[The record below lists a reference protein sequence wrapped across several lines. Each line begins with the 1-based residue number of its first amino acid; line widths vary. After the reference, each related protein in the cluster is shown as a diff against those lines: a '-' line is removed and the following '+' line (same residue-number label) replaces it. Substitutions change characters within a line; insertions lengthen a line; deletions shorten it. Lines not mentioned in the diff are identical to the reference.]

1 MAVGAESKANSGAW
15 PFPLPT
21 PGGLPYPAAEES
33 AMPPDDLGYV
43 LSRTVPEG
51 PLTARNLA
59 DYVQC
64 PRKFMLSF
72 FSTPAD
78 TGQFIGGPAVLHRA
92 VRAALIGFYAAEA
105 GRRGAEEGGGRI
117 GGLESPPHQGN
128 GGLESPTYAGGESP
142 TYAGAYED
150 VARVFEERWDGS
162 LCKDSREEEDLHR
175 DGLLMLQRHV
185 EAFRAPAAQWRCD
198 ARMEAE
204 FHGHRFVAVA
214 DVACE
219 EPTRF
224 LRFSTSRRPPSPSE
238 LREDLSWVLLYLVGR
253 AQGDEAAI
261 ATMVDL
267 RRARPVDYSLEPQER
282 ERMAARIAAIAGRI
296 GQEREFSPVKSRQC
310 RWCRS
315 RAQCPL
321 WQEG

>member
-1 MAVGAESKANSGAW
+1 
-15 PFPLPT
+15 
-21 PGGLPYPAAEES
+21 
-33 AMPPDDLGYV
+33 MPSDDLGYV
-43 LSRTVPEG
+43 LSRSVPEG

-92 VRAALIGFYAAEA
+92 VRAALIGFYATEA
-105 GRRGAEEGGGRI
+105 GRRGGAEEEGDGQR
-117 GGLESPPHQGN
+117 QGV
-128 GGLESPTYAGGESP
+128 GLESPTYAGA
-142 TYAGAYED
+142 YAD
-150 VARVFEERWDGS
+150 VARAFEEHWDGS
-162 LCKDSREEEDLHR
+162 LCKDSKEEEDLHR
-175 DGLLMLQRHV
+175 DGLLMLQRHL
-185 EAFRAPAAQWRCD
+185 EEFRAPAARWRCD

-204 FHGHRFVAVA
+204 LHGHRFVAVA

-224 LRFSTSRRPPSPSE
+224 MRFCTSRRPPSLAE
-238 LREDLSWVLLYLVGR
+238 LHEDLSWVLLYLVGR
-253 AQGDEAAI
+253 AQGDEATI

-267 RRARPVDYSLEPQER
+267 RRARPVDYSLEPEER
-282 ERMAARIAAIAGRI
+282 ERMAARIAAIAGRVR
-296 GQEREFSPVKSRQC
+296 QEREFPPVKSKQC

-321 WQEG
+321 WQGG

>member
-1 MAVGAESKANSGAW
+1 
-15 PFPLPT
+15 
-21 PGGLPYPAAEES
+21 
-33 AMPPDDLGYV
+33 MPSDDLGYV

>member
-1 MAVGAESKANSGAW
+1 
-15 PFPLPT
+15 
-21 PGGLPYPAAEES
+21 
-33 AMPPDDLGYV
+33 MPSDDLGYV

-92 VRAALIGFYAAEA
+92 VRAALVGFYAAEA
-105 GRRGAEEGGGRI
+105 GRRGGAGEEGDRQRHGVGLESPTYQRI
-117 GGLESPPHQGN
+117 GGLESPPHG
-128 GGLESPTYAGGESP
+128 SGESP
-142 TYAGAYED
+142 TYAGAYAD
-150 VARVFEERWDGS
+150 VVRAFEEHWDGS
-162 LCKDSREEEDLHR
+162 LCRDSKEEEDLHR
-175 DGLLMLQRHV
+175 DGLLMLRRHM
-185 EAFRAPAAQWRCD
+185 EEFRAPAAQWRCD

-224 LRFSTSRRPPSPSE
+224 LRFSTSRRPPSSAE
-238 LREDLSWVLLYLVGR
+238 LREDFSWVLLYLVGR

-267 RRARPVDYSLEPQER
+267 RRARQIDYSLEPEER

-296 GQEREFSPVKSRQC
+296 RQEREFPAVKSKQC